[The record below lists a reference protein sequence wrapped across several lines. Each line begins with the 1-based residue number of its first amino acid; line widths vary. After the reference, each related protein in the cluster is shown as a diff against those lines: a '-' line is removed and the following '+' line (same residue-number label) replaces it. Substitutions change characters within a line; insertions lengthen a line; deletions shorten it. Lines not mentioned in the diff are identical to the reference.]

1 MHADGFT
8 LLGRQDRIVKL
19 AEKRVSLDEVE
30 RRLRALDWV
39 AEAVVLPL
47 EQGARQSLAAELV
60 LSAEGERQWRRLGG
74 GNFLLDLRQQL
85 RPWLEPVA
93 LPRRVRCVAA
103 LPRNSQG
110 KLPYLELKELFDV
123 PLS

>member
-1 MHADGFT
+1 M
-8 LLGRQDRIVKL
+8 LG
-19 AEKRVSLDEVE
+19 
-30 RRLRALDWV
+30 
-39 AEAVVLPL
+39 AV
-47 EQGARQSLAAELV
+47 LV

-93 LPRRVRCVAA
+93 LPRRVRCVTA

>member
-1 MHADGFT
+1 M
-8 LLGRQDRIVKL
+8 
-19 AEKRVSLDEVE
+19 
-30 RRLRALDWV
+30 
-39 AEAVVLPL
+39 LPL
-47 EQGARQSLAAELV
+47 EQGARQLLGAVLV

-93 LPRRVRCVAA
+93 LPRRVRCVTT

>member
-1 MHADGFT
+1 M
-8 LLGRQDRIVKL
+8 
-19 AEKRVSLDEVE
+19 
-30 RRLRALDWV
+30 
-39 AEAVVLPL
+39 
-47 EQGARQSLAAELV
+47 
-60 LSAEGERQWRRLGG
+60 LSAEGEGQWQRLGDG
-74 GNFLLDLRQQL
+74 HFLLSLRQQL

-93 LPRRVRCVAA
+93 LPRRVHCVTT